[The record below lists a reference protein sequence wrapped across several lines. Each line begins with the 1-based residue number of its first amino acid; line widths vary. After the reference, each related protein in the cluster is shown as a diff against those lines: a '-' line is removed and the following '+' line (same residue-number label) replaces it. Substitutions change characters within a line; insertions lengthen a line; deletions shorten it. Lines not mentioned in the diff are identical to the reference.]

1 MVGQDADRTS
11 RIWLLFPFFG
21 LWILFWLV
29 PLVMGIDLSMQNP
42 DRNAEHWEDA
52 SEVGGGS
59 EKQVYS
65 WLSNGPV
72 EEEVKSSSKYVGLG
86 NFEKVLSD
94 AKFYKALKNTALYV
108 FGSIISPRLRPML
121 NVLI

>member
-1 MVGQDADRTS
+1 
-11 RIWLLFPFFG
+11 
-21 LWILFWLV
+21 
-29 PLVMGIDLSMQNP
+29 MGIDLSMQNP

-65 WLSNGPV
+65 WLSTAPV
-72 EEEVKSSSKYVGLG
+72 DEEVKSNSKYVGLG

-94 AKFYKALKNTALYV
+94 AKFYKALKIQLYMFLDLFYSSCHSRLDYRSV
-108 FGSIISPRLRPML
+108 FFNSPGLP
-121 NVLI
+121 VGCWFFA